1 MKTKTK
7 SVKSLKMFLNKDKD
21 ELVLNPEISN
31 ERKPM
36 AEAKESHV
44 VMAYG
49 RMNPPTTGHAA
60 LVDKMHEVA
69 KENNAHHVLIASHSQ
84 DAKKNPLNGSD
95 KLKHLKRYFPKTNIT
110 LADKEHPTFLQH
122 AAKLHKEGHT
132 HLHMIAGSDRV
143 DEYKQKLHQYNGT
156 GEGKLFNFK
165 NIEVHSSGER
175 DPDAEGTSGMSA
187 SKMREHASSDNYKEF
202 KKGVPSHV
210 SDSHAKELYHDTRK
224 GMKLEEGVELDE
236 AVLDYGARRK
246 RSAFLR
252 QRHSR
257 MTRMKMVAL
266 KRFASE
272 LKLRRRAQNVA
283 RALVR
288 TRVASNRGANYANLS
303 TGDKIAVDKMIQG
316 KEKLIKAL
324 AGKLYQ
330 RVRKREAERITRVR
344 SGLPAKRQSRI
355 LNADIDYDTF
365 STMYDSLM
373 ENKFVIPEK
382 ELLALKI
389 KSSKYNIPFEDVQEV
404 YRDAAASY
412 IDDGR
417 TLQQYCFDTVNS
429 YIAEVSTS
437 ARNAIKGHLKS
448 ATALQQQ
455 GKFKKAAIHKKIAAA
470 LGRDDRTMASGLTQ
484 QLKTINESFVMD
496 RQAGFGIT
504 LTASDLGI
512 KTKGGF
518 AHHPSVIEELIA
530 RGELEGQELEDALE
544 LLNRSKK

>member
-165 NIEVHSSGER
+165 HIEVHSSGER

-344 SGLPAKRQSRI
+344 SGMPAKRQSRI

-365 STMYDSLM
+365 SNMYDSLM

-496 RQAGFGIT
+496 RQAGIGIT

-512 KTKGGF
+512 KAKGGF

-530 RGELEGQELEDALE
+530 RGELEGKELEDALE